1 MFKIQQTPEMCVVL
15 SAFRPGI
22 KDLCLNLWIFF
33 VDRIN
38 EKNLQ
43 ESLSETFEA
52 LSQELLVRKGLN
64 PVPLDGH
71 PLPSRSGRRA
81 ESLGSPG
88 KVVGE
93 FHTKIAFFP
102 VNTVNEC

>member
-1 MFKIQQTPEMCVVL
+1 MFKIQQTSEMCVVL
-15 SAFRPGI
+15 SVFRPGI
-22 KDLCLNLWIFF
+22 RDLCLNLWTFSLI
-33 VDRIN
+33 RI
-38 EKNLQ
+38 NLQ

-88 KVVGE
+88 KVIGE
-93 FHTKIAFFP
+93 FHTKIAFFL
-102 VNTVNEC
+102 VNMVNDKL